1 MRWNRP
7 CLPQPLLYTAQS
19 AATTPGTCHS
29 RRFEIKLGRDQ
40 RMRPLPVLQQ
50 RPKLRSVSLDSS
62 PALHFVAVRGSRA
75 GGAASSVLL
84 LPPLLLLLLPGLL
97 FSGALSCSLPSLY
110 LPLSMGLFPLL
121 FLPQGLGCLFPLS
134 TSAHPPEGTQPSAG
148 KRDPQGSP
156 AAGSRGRAATPPLIG

>member
-29 RRFEIKLGRDQ
+29 RRFEMKLGRDQ

-84 LPPLLLLLLPGLL
+84 LPPLLSSS
-97 FSGALSCSLPSLY
+97 FSRGFCLVAPFLAPSRAFISPSQWGY
-110 LPLSMGLFPLL
+110 FPSFS
-121 FLPQGLGCLFPLS
+121 FLRGWDVFF
-134 TSAHPPEGTQPSAG
+134 PSAQAPTRLRG
-148 KRDPQGSP
+148 HSRARETATHRVPQLR
-156 AAGSRGRAATPPLIG
+156 AAGAGPRPRR